1 MFIRILVANMLLQKM
16 KIIHKQGLPL
26 LQERDKR
33 VRLKLALISLLFF
46 FSFVNTFAQNNTQ
59 KQKIAV
65 FAPLYLDSAFDATNG
80 YRYDKN
86 FPKFI
91 NPGLEFYEGVQFA
104 LDSLSKENAQLEVFV
119 FDTRSAKT
127 LLLEQLN
134 ELDSVGLII
143 AHANAQENWVLA
155 DEARMRKVPYIN
167 VNLPNDGG
175 ITNNPYFVMLNP
187 SLRTHVNS
195 VYRHIQK
202 YFALN
207 TVTVLRKKGQME
219 DSIKS
224 YIQDYEHST
233 SSVPLKLRYID
244 LIDSFTLKQ
253 LLPLLDSNRQNTFIA
268 ASLDDN
274 FNRRVITQ
282 LASAGRSYKTS
293 IIGMPTL
300 NNLEKD
306 FSRPEFKGPEIIYG
320 HPFYNARTDKVSAE
334 INNHFSTKMFAR
346 PSDMVYRGYEVMWK
360 YSKLLAQYKND
371 LSSNLSNK
379 SNKVFT
385 DFDIQPVLNSQTMT
399 MEYFENKK
407 LYFIK
412 WHDGVIRGVN

>member
-1 MFIRILVANMLLQKM
+1 MSLHKL
-16 KIIHKQGLPL
+16 KIIHNPGLPL
-26 LQERDKR
+26 LEGRHTR
-33 VRLKLALISLLFF
+33 VRLRPALLFSLLFF
-46 FSFVNTFAQNNTQ
+46 ISFANTFAQNGNS

-65 FAPLYLDSAFDATNG
+65 FAPLYLDSAFDVTNG
-80 YRYDKN
+80 YRYEKN

-104 LDSLSKENAQLEVFV
+104 LDSLAKENAQLEIFV

-143 AHANAQENWVLA
+143 GHANAQENWVLA
-155 DEARMRKVPYIN
+155 DEARLRRIPYIN

-187 SLRTHVNS
+187 SLKTHVES
-195 VYRHIQK
+195 VYRYLQK
-202 YFALN
+202 YFAVN
-207 TVTVLRKKGQME
+207 TITVIGKKGQLE
-219 DSIKS
+219 DLIKT
-224 YIQDYEHST
+224 YLEDFAKST
-233 SSVPLKLRYID
+233 ASVPLKLKYVE
-244 LIDSFTLKQ
+244 LTDSFTIKK
-253 LLPLLDSNRQNTFIA
+253 LLPLLDSNRQNTFLA
-268 ASLDDN
+268 ASMDDN
-274 FNRRVITQ
+274 FNRRLLTQ
-282 LASAGRSYKTS
+282 FALAGKSYKTS

-300 NNLEKD
+300 DNLTKE

-320 HPFYNARTDKVSAE
+320 QPFYNPKMDKVSVE

-360 YSKLLAQYKND
+360 YSKLLSQYKND

-385 DFDIQPVLNSQTMT
+385 DFDIQPVLNKETMT

-412 WHDGVIRGVN
+412 WQDGVIKGVN